1 MHLARGLRERGVPII
16 RRRLSTLDEAYDL
29 PEVGPVDLAVNTM
42 ALGNRF
48 LIGVED
54 EAMYPAQG
62 QTVLVK
68 APLVNRCTMSTGT
81 VLSKATQGE
90 DIAYIIPRPGSE
102 GHVICGG
109 TYNRGNWCTSPDPR
123 EAERILKACYALDP
137 MLAGPNGKS
146 WKDIEIVAH
155 NVGLRPSRDGG
166 VRLEVEKR
174 TLGLNTPLVPKMP
187 GQRRRDVTVVHAY
200 GPGGAGYQ
208 SSKGLA
214 EKAADLVMQNVNSK
228 AKL

>member
-1 MHLARGLRERGVPII
+1 MPII
-16 RRRLSTLDEAYDL
+16 RRRLSALDEAYDL
-29 PEVGPVDLAVNTM
+29 PEVGPVDLVVNAL
-42 ALGNRF
+42 ALGNRA

-81 VLSKATQGE
+81 VLSKSTPDE
-90 DIAYIIPRPGSE
+90 EIAYIIPRPGSE

-109 TYNRGNWCTSPDPR
+109 TYNRGNWSTAPDAR

-137 MLAGPNGKS
+137 LLAGPNGKS
-146 WKDIEIVAH
+146 WRDIEIVAH

-174 TLGLNTPLVPKMP
+174 TLGNSAHLVPKMA

-214 EKAADLVMQNVNSK
+214 EKAADLVMQNVGSR